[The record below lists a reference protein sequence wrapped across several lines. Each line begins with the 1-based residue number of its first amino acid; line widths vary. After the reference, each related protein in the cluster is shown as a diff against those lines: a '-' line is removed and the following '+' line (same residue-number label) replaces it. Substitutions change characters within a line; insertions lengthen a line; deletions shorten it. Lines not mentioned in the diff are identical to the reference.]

1 MKNIAK
7 KITAIVLAVTLAA
20 TICPAIDSAG
30 AETAKNETQKEKAE
44 STVKADNEA
53 VVYSESEAAAGFNV
67 VKIDTVAK
75 TAEINWM
82 GNVETIVVNFY
93 DDGYK
98 GQYKDRPPVY
108 TKSINVTASPDELV
122 TTNVTFDKDMPEY
135 FILEILLKDGSG
147 KDVADPYVTNQYTE
161 AIREISDKTI
171 EDFRNEGDRLVELA
185 ENAGAEEGSFLI
197 LADGVI
203 RID

>member
-67 VKIDTVAK
+67 VKLT
-75 TAEINWM
+75 
-82 GNVETIVVNFY
+82 
-93 DDGYK
+93 
-98 GQYKDRPPVY
+98 
-108 TKSINVTASPDELV
+108 
-122 TTNVTFDKDMPEY
+122 
-135 FILEILLKDGSG
+135 LL
-147 KDVADPYVTNQYTE
+147 Q
-161 AIREISDKTI
+161 RQQ
-171 EDFRNEGDRLVELA
+171 R
-185 ENAGAEEGSFLI
+185 
-197 LADGVI
+197 
-203 RID
+203 